1 MLEWTETAGTLELTA
16 SVESSS
22 VSSLKLKKTVRRR
35 VASVVS
41 LIRTTR
47 LNLRKRSSA
56 SAIANGCLSQRDV
69 KLTVGGGVKIE

>member
-1 MLEWTETAGTLELTA
+1 MLERTEVAEILGLTA
-16 SVESSS
+16 SVESNS
-22 VSSLKLKKTVRRR
+22 VSSPKLKKTVRRR

-56 SAIANGCLSQRDV
+56 NAIAHGCLNQIDV
-69 KLTVGGGVKIE
+69 KPTVGGGVRKE